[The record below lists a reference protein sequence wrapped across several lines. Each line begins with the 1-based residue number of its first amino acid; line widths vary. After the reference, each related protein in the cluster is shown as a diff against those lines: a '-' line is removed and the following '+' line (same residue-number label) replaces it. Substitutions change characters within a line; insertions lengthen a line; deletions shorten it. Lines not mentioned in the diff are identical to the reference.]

1 MRARKRF
8 SQNFLTDESVAHRI
22 GGAVALG
29 VHDRL
34 LEVGPGRGA
43 LTQVLY
49 ANAVARY
56 LAVEIDRD
64 LIDWLARTYP
74 KLELLNAD
82 ILRILDQALVGG
94 DWRVVGNLPYNIS
107 TPLLV
112 RLFARSELIRD
123 MHFMLQREVA
133 QRLGASP
140 GTKQWGRLSV
150 VAQFHCEIETLF
162 EVAPESFT
170 PAPKVRSCIVRF
182 VPRKETYELNDA
194 KRLDLVLRHAF
205 SGRRKRIT
213 NALKSLAIR
222 WDELSLPA
230 EARADQLSVLDYVAI
245 ANACDSNG
253 DEH

>member
-1 MRARKRF
+1 
-8 SQNFLTDESVAHRI
+8 
-22 GGAVALG
+22 
-29 VHDRL
+29 
-34 LEVGPGRGA
+34 
-43 LTQVLY
+43 
-49 ANAVARY
+49 
-56 LAVEIDRD
+56 
-64 LIDWLARTYP
+64 
-74 KLELLNAD
+74 
-82 ILRILDQALVGG
+82 
-94 DWRVVGNLPYNIS
+94 
-107 TPLLV
+107 
-112 RLFARSELIRD
+112 
-123 MHFMLQREVA
+123 
-133 QRLGASP
+133 
-140 GTKQWGRLSV
+140 V